1 MGSSLDLVTGRVQV
15 GTRGLRG
22 LSRPRLGPEPVSPSF
37 VQGSWSGVWE
47 LCLAGNHWLAVLGK
61 LRALPDHT
69 SEAIAL
75 HPPVPCNV
83 ITGHPG
89 HAHATGVSD
98 GPGKPSKAERGLLP
112 ASRRMSSSGRKW
124 QGKGGQSFWP
134 QGNERPGLSSP
145 RRGCVD
151 SEVRAVW

>member
-61 LRALPDHT
+61 LRALPDLT
-69 SEAIAL
+69 SQAIAL
-75 HPPVPCNV
+75 HPPVPWNV

-89 HAHATGVSD
+89 FTAPQGSAMDLGSLPRLSE
-98 GPGKPSKAERGLLP
+98 GFSRLPAGCLLP
-112 ASRRMSSSGRKW
+112 GGSGRGREASPSGLRGMRG
-124 QGKGGQSFWP
+124 QG
-134 QGNERPGLSSP
+134 
-145 RRGCVD
+145 
-151 SEVRAVW
+151 

>member
-83 ITGHPG
+83 ITGH
-89 HAHATGVSD
+89 
-98 GPGKPSKAERGLLP
+98 RGFT
-112 ASRRMSSSGRKW
+112 A
-124 QGKGGQSFWP
+124 P
-134 QGNERPGLSSP
+134 QGQRWTW
-145 RRGCVD
+145 
-151 SEVRAVW
+151 EVFQG